1 MAHWQTPQSG
11 PRKIYG
17 LNPTGQAR
25 KQAKFIGRSGE
36 VAAMADEVN
45 PDELEIADELIAE
58 RRSEKPGETPED
70 MTAWQR
76 PITAIIDVIN
86 YRAGQIIAL
95 MMVPLIVVV
104 VFEVFARNSFIILSN
119 AGFEEFARSLG
130 LGPTLWVY
138 DMSRMIAGVMF
149 MAAAG
154 YGLMRGVHI
163 RADFLYRNW
172 SDKTQ
177 ATVDAALYLLFFIPS
192 MILFTVVASKFWWL
206 AYSTGETLQIDSAWG
221 PLLWPARTAMPIG
234 GVLLLLQ
241 GLPEIFRAFHKMG
254 KEREKLFVRF
264 LPVYV
269 IVLAWLM
276 LAVFVPDVVPGGAW
290 FSDIMSARPSLSK
303 PIIGL
308 IMLGA
313 MLFVIFIGFPISF
326 TLIFLGFVFGIWGL
340 NFKLTTLLMTLNT
353 NSTMLNDQLMAVP
366 LFVLMGIVMES
377 AGLME
382 RLFAS
387 IQMIMSR
394 VRGALFIAV
403 LIVSTIFAA
412 ATGIVGASVTL
423 LGIMAGATM
432 SRSGYNVQLAAGTI
446 TAGGTLGILIPPS
459 IMLIV
464 MGPVLEVSTL
474 DLFRGAFIP
483 GAILATLYL
492 VYTLGR
498 CWINPSLGP
507 ILGPEDQPDT
517 SKYYGAEVALICM
530 GVLTVCRVFGLGI
543 GGAFGS
549 IMPFGGLFVL
559 IIVLAFAYAAFKN
572 LSVLRIAVPIAVLFH
587 LYMLF
592 ANSGEGL
599 SATSAIM
606 AAFMLLLGFLASP
619 IYKANA
625 SEDFF
630 FSELWTEFFAGL
642 MPPTIL
648 ISFALGSILLGFAT
662 PAEAAAMGAFGS
674 IILAIAYRKFTFP
687 SFFDSLVK
695 ALEITVLIMFLVA
708 ASNFFGAQ
716 FSSLGTPRMM
726 TEILLGLDMSPYMIL
741 LLVMALIFLL
751 GWPLEWVPIVL
762 IVVPIL
768 LPTVAALDIHGL
780 SRYDLMVW
788 FGILVA
794 VNLQTAWLSPPV
806 ALSAYFLKGVVPN
819 WDLKDIY
826 LGMMQFMLVQ
836 LTGLILLLIFPQL
849 VLWLPKYMGG

>member
-1 MAHWQTPQSG
+1 
-11 PRKIYG
+11 
-17 LNPTGQAR
+17 
-25 KQAKFIGRSGE
+25 
-36 VAAMADEVN
+36 MADEPN
-45 PDELEIADELIAE
+45 PEDLEIADELIAE
-58 RRSEKPGETPED
+58 RRAEAPGETPED

-76 PITAIIDVIN
+76 PITAVIDVIN

-95 MMVPLIVVV
+95 MMVPLIAIVVW
-104 VFEVFARNSFIILSN
+104 EVFSRNSFIILQN
-119 AGFEEFARSLG
+119 AGYEDFARSWG
-130 LGPTLWVY
+130 LGPTLQAY
-138 DMSRMIAGVMF
+138 DLSRMIAGVLW
-149 MAAAG
+149 MAGAG

-163 RADFLYRNW
+163 RADFIYRFW

-177 ATVDAALYLLFFIPS
+177 ATVDAFAYLLFFIPS
-192 MILFTVVASKFWWL
+192 MIFFTVVASQYWFL
-206 AYSTGETLQIDSAWG
+206 SYETGERLALDSAWQ
-221 PLLWPARTAMPIG
+221 PILWPARLAMPVG
-234 GVLLLLQ
+234 GALLLLQ

-254 KEREKLFVRF
+254 KARERWFVRF
-264 LPVYV
+264 LPIYV
-269 IVLAWLM
+269 VALAWLV
-276 LAVFVPDVVPGGAW
+276 LAIFTPDIVPGGGA
-290 FSDIMSARPSLSK
+290 FTELMSARPNLDK
-303 PIIGL
+303 PTIGL
-308 IMLGA
+308 IMLTA

-326 TLIFLGFVFGIWGL
+326 TLIFLAFVFGIWGS

-387 IQMIMSR
+387 IQMIMAR

-432 SRSGYNVQLAAGTI
+432 SRAGYNVQLAAGTI

-483 GAILATLYL
+483 GALLASLYL
-492 VYTLGR
+492 IYTLGR
-498 CWINPSLGP
+498 CWLNPSLGP
-507 ILGPEDQPDT
+507 ILSEEDQPET
-517 SKYYGAEVALICM
+517 SRFYGAEVALVCLGM
-530 GVLTVCRVFGLGI
+530 LTICRVFGLGI
-543 GGAFGS
+543 GGAFGG
-549 IMPFGGLFVL
+549 IMPFGGLVVL
-559 IIVLAFAYAAFKN
+559 LITLALAYLAYRK
-572 LSVLRIAVPIAVLFH
+572 LGMLRIILPIAILFH
-587 LYMLF
+587 LVL
-592 ANSGEGL
+592 AAVNLSSGL
-599 SATSAIM
+599 SVWTIVFT
-606 AAFMLLLGFLASP
+606 AFLLLLAYLGRP
-619 IYKANA
+619 IYSKEA
-625 SEDFF
+625 EEQFY
-630 FSELWTEFFAGL
+630 FSDLWDEFFAGL

-662 PAEAAAMGAFGS
+662 PAEAAAMGAFGAILLS
-674 IILAIAYRKFTFP
+674 IGYGKFTFP
-687 SFFDSLVK
+687 GFFDSLIK

-716 FSSLGTPRMM
+716 FSALGTPRMM
-726 TEILLGLDMSPYMIL
+726 TEILLGLDLSPFLIL

-768 LPTVAALDIHGL
+768 LPTVQALELHGL
-780 SRYDLMVW
+780 SRYDMMVW

-836 LTGLILLLIFPQL
+836 LIGLALILIFPQL
-849 VLWLPKYMGG
+849 VLWLPKVMGG

>member
-1 MAHWQTPQSG
+1 
-11 PRKIYG
+11 
-17 LNPTGQAR
+17 
-25 KQAKFIGRSGE
+25 
-36 VAAMADEVN
+36 MADEPN
-45 PDELEIADELIAE
+45 PEDLEIADELIAE
-58 RRSEKPGETPED
+58 RRAEAPGETPED
-70 MTAWQR
+70 MTPWQR
-76 PITAIIDVIN
+76 PITAVIDIIN
-86 YRAGQIIAL
+86 YRAGQLIAL
-95 MMVPLIVVV
+95 LMVPLIAVVV
-104 VFEVFARNSFIILSN
+104 YEVFARNSFAILQN
-119 AGFEEFARSLG
+119 AGFEDLARSLG

-138 DMSRMIAGVMF
+138 DTSRMIAGVLF

-163 RADFLYRNW
+163 RADFLYRFW
-172 SDKTQ
+172 SNKTQ
-177 ATVDAALYLLFFIPS
+177 ATVDATLYLLFFMPS
-192 MILFTVVASKFWWL
+192 MIFFTIVAAQFWWL
-206 AYSTGETLQIDSAWG
+206 AFSTGETMAIDSAWG
-221 PLLWPARTAMPIG
+221 PILWPARTAMPVG
-234 GVLLLLQ
+234 GFLLMLQ
-241 GLPEIFRAFHKMG
+241 GIPEIFRAFHKMG
-254 KEREKLFVRF
+254 KERERWFVRA
-264 LPVYV
+264 LPIYL
-269 IVLAWLM
+269 IGLTWLVLAIF
-276 LAVFVPDVVPGGAW
+276 APDVVPGGEW
-290 FSDIMSARPSLSK
+290 FTELMKARPGLDK
-303 PIIGL
+303 PTIGL

-326 TLIFLGFVFGIWGL
+326 TLIFLAFVFGIWGA

-387 IQMIMSR
+387 IQMIMAR

-483 GAILATLYL
+483 GALLASLYL
-492 VYTLGR
+492 IYTLGR
-498 CWINPSLGP
+498 CWFNPSLGP
-507 ILGPEDQPDT
+507 ILSEEDQPET
-517 SKYYGAEVALICM
+517 SKFYGAEVALICL
-530 GVLTVCRVFGLGI
+530 GVLTICRVFGLGM
-543 GGAFGS
+543 GGAFGGLL
-549 IMPFGGLFVL
+549 PFGGLFVVA
-559 IIVLAFAYAAFKN
+559 ITMAIAYLAYRN
-572 LSVLRIAVPIAVLFH
+572 LKVLRVVLPIAVLFH
-587 LYMLF
+587 LYMIF
-592 ANSGEGL
+592 ANMGDGL
-599 SATSAIM
+599 PIWSM
-606 AAFMLLLGFLASP
+606 VFGAFMILLAALGRP
-619 IYKANA
+619 IYGNDA
-625 SEDFF
+625 DDGFY
-630 FSELWTEFFAGL
+630 FSDLWDEFFAGL

-662 PAEAAAMGAFGS
+662 PAEAAAMGAFGAILLS
-674 IILAIAYRKFTFP
+674 IGYGKFTFP
-687 SFFDSLVK
+687 GFFDSLIK

-708 ASNFFGAQ
+708 ASNFFGAE
-716 FSSLGTPRMM
+716 FSALGTPKML
-726 TEILLGLDMSPYMIL
+726 TELLLGLDLSPFLVL

-768 LPTVAALDIHGL
+768 LPTIEVLELHGL
-780 SRYDLMVW
+780 SRYDMMVW

-836 LTGLILLLIFPQL
+836 LIGLILLLIFPEL
-849 VLWLPKYMGG
+849 VLWLPRVMGG

>member
-1 MAHWQTPQSG
+1 MAEEP
-11 PRKIYG
+11 
-17 LNPTGQAR
+17 
-25 KQAKFIGRSGE
+25 
-36 VAAMADEVN
+36 N
-45 PDELEIADELIAE
+45 PDDLEIADELIAE
-58 RRSEKPGETPED
+58 RRAEAPGETPED

-76 PITAIIDVIN
+76 PITAIIDVVN

-95 MMVPLIVVV
+95 LLVPLIAVV
-104 VFEVFARNSFIILSN
+104 VFEVFSRNAFSILQN
-119 AGFEEFARSLG
+119 AGFEDLARSLN

-138 DMSRMIAGVMF
+138 DTSRMIAGVIF

-163 RADFLYRNW
+163 RADFLYRFW
-172 SDKTQ
+172 SSKTQ
-177 ATVDAALYLLFFIPS
+177 ATVDATLYLLFFIPS
-192 MILFTVVASKFWWL
+192 MIFFTIVSAQFWWL
-206 AYSTGETLQIDSAWG
+206 AFSTSETMQIDSAWG
-221 PLLWPARTAMPIG
+221 PLLWPARTAMPVG
-234 GVLLLLQ
+234 AFLLTIQ
-241 GLPEIFRAFHKMG
+241 GIPEIFRAFHKMG
-254 KEREKLFVRF
+254 KKRERWFVRA
-264 LPVYV
+264 LPLYL
-269 IVLAWLM
+269 IALLWLILAIF
-276 LAVFVPDVVPGGAW
+276 APSIVPGGAW
-290 FSDIMSARPSLSK
+290 FTDLMSARPNLDK
-303 PIIGL
+303 PTIGL

-313 MLFVIFIGFPISF
+313 MLFVIFIGFPIAF
-326 TLIFLGFVFGIWGL
+326 TLIFLAFVFGIWGS

-366 LFVLMGIVMES
+366 LFVLMGIVMEA

-432 SRSGYNVQLAAGTI
+432 TRSGYNVQLAAGTI
-446 TAGGTLGILIPPS
+446 TEGGTLGILIPPS

-483 GAILATLYL
+483 GAILASLYL
-492 VYTLGR
+492 IYTLGR
-498 CWINPSLGP
+498 CWLNPKLGP
-507 ILGPEDQPDT
+507 ILAEEDQPET
-517 SKYYGAEVALICM
+517 SNFYGAEVALICL

-543 GGAFGS
+543 GGAFGGL
-549 IMPFGGLFVL
+549 MPFGGL
-559 IIVLAFAYAAFKN
+559 IVLLATIALAYSAYRR
-572 LSVLRIAVPIAVLFH
+572 LGILRIVVPIAVLFH
-587 LYMLF
+587 LYMIF
-592 ANSGEGL
+592 ANMSEGNVPVW
-599 SATSAIM
+599 SIIF
-606 AAFMLLLGFLASP
+606 AAFIGLLAYLGRP
-619 IYKANA
+619 IYDKDKGG
-625 SEDFF
+625 EFY
-630 FSELWTEFFAGL
+630 FSDLWNEFFAGL

-662 PAEAAAMGAFGS
+662 PAEAAAMGAFGAILLS
-674 IILAIAYRKFTFP
+674 IGYRKFTIP

-708 ASNFFGAQ
+708 ASNFFGAE
-716 FSSLGTPRMM
+716 FSTLGTPKMM
-726 TEILLGLDMSPYMIL
+726 TELLLGLDMSPYLIL

-768 LPTVAALDIHGL
+768 LPTVEALSVHGL
-780 SRYDLMVW
+780 ERYDMMVW

-806 ALSAYFLKGVVPN
+806 ALSAYFLKGVVPD
-819 WDLKDIY
+819 WDLKDLY

-836 LTGLILLLIFPQL
+836 LVGLILIFIFPQL
-849 VLWLPKYMGG
+849 VLWLPRVMGG

>member
-1 MAHWQTPQSG
+1 MA
-11 PRKIYG
+11 
-17 LNPTGQAR
+17 
-25 KQAKFIGRSGE
+25 
-36 VAAMADEVN
+36 ADEVDPN
-45 PDELEIADELIAE
+45 DLEIADELIAE

-70 MTAWQR
+70 MTPWQR
-76 PITAIIDVIN
+76 PITGGIDVLN
-86 YRAGQIIAL
+86 DWAGKIL
-95 MMVPLIVVV
+95 CLLMVPLIGVV
-104 VFEVFARNSFIILSN
+104 VFEVIARN
-119 AGFEEFARSLG
+119 GFAVFAANGWDDTARAIG
-130 LGPTLWVY
+130 LGPTVFAY
-138 DMSRMIAGVMF
+138 DISRMISGVLF
-149 MAAAG
+149 MGAAG

-177 ATVDAALYLLFFIPS
+177 ATVDATLYMVFFIPS
-192 MILFTVVASKFWWL
+192 MVFFTIIASQYWLVAW
-206 AYSTGETLQIDSAWG
+206 YSGETAFDSTWG
-221 PLLWPARTAMPIG
+221 PVLWPARLAMPVG
-234 GVLLLLQ
+234 GLLLLLQ
-241 GLPEIFRAFHKMG
+241 GFPELFRAFHKMG
-254 KEREKLFVRF
+254 KERESIFVKLLIPYF
-264 LPVYV
+264 
-269 IVLAWLM
+269 IVLV
-276 LAVFVPDVVPGGAW
+276 AVVLSVFSPDTLPLGDW
-290 FSDIMSARPSLSK
+290 FSGLLGDGPGLSK
-303 PIIGL
+303 PTIGL
-308 IMLGA
+308 IMLA
-313 MLFVIFIGFPISF
+313 SLLFAIFVGFPISF
-326 TLIFLGFVFGIWGL
+326 TLIFLAFVFGIWGS

-366 LFVLMGIVMES
+366 LFILMGIVMEA

-382 RLFAS
+382 RLFSS

-432 SRSGYNVQLAAGTI
+432 SRSGYDVKLSAGTI

-492 VYTLGR
+492 LYTLGR
-498 CWINPSLGP
+498 CWWNPELGP
-507 ILGPEDQPDT
+507 ILAEEDQPDT
-517 SKYYGAEVALICM
+517 SKYYGAEVALICL
-530 GVLTVCRVFGLGI
+530 GVLTICRVFGLGM
-543 GGAFGS
+543 GGAFGGV
-549 IMPFGGLFVL
+549 IPFGGL
-559 IIVLAFAYAAFKN
+559 IVLAIVLGVAYAAYRN
-572 LSVLRIAVPIAVLFH
+572 LNFLRIALPLAILFH
-587 LYMLF
+587 GYMIFAKSGPDGWAIWPIILF
-592 ANSGEGL
+592 AFL
-599 SATSAIM
+599 S
-606 AAFMLLLGFLASP
+606 LLAFLARP
-619 IYKANA
+619 IYSVDADKN
-625 SEDFF
+625 FY
-630 FSELWTEFFAGL
+630 FSDLWDEFFAGL

-674 IILAIAYRKFTFP
+674 ILLAICYRKFTIQ
-687 SFFDSLVK
+687 SFFNSLIK

-708 ASNFFGAQ
+708 ASNFFGAE
-716 FSSLGTPRMM
+716 FSSLGTPKMM
-726 TEILLGLDMSPYMIL
+726 TEILLGLDMSPYLIL
-741 LLVMALIFLL
+741 LMVMALIFLL

-768 LPTVAALDIHGL
+768 LPTVAALDLHGL
-780 SRYDLMVW
+780 NRYDMMVW

-826 LGMMQFMLVQ
+826 LGMMQFMVVQ
-836 LTGLILLLIFPQL
+836 LIGLTLLFIFPQL
-849 VLWLPKYMGG
+849 VLWLPRVMGGG

>member
-1 MAHWQTPQSG
+1 MAEEP
-11 PRKIYG
+11 
-17 LNPTGQAR
+17 
-25 KQAKFIGRSGE
+25 
-36 VAAMADEVN
+36 N
-45 PDELEIADELIAE
+45 PDDLEIADELIAE
-58 RRSEKPGETPED
+58 RRAEAPGETPSD

-76 PITAIIDVIN
+76 PITAAIDVMN
-86 YRAGQIIAL
+86 YRVGQIIAL
-95 MMVPLIVVV
+95 LLVPLIAVV
-104 VFEVFARNSFIILSN
+104 VFEVFSRNSFSILQN
-119 AGFEEFARSLG
+119 AGFEDLARSLN

-138 DMSRMIAGVMF
+138 DTSRMIAGVLF

-163 RADFLYRNW
+163 RADFLYRFW

-177 ATVDAALYLLFFIPS
+177 ATVDATLYLLLFIPS
-192 MILFTVVASKFWWL
+192 MIFFTIVSTKFWWL
-206 AYSTGETLQIDSAWG
+206 AFSTGETMQIDSAWG
-221 PLLWPARTAMPIG
+221 PLLWPARLAMPVG
-234 GVLLLLQ
+234 AFLLTIQ
-241 GLPEIFRAFHKMG
+241 GIPEIFRAFHKMG
-254 KEREKLFVRF
+254 KARERWFVRF
-264 LPVYV
+264 LPPYL
-269 IVLAWLM
+269 IALLWLV
-276 LAVFVPDVVPGGAW
+276 LAVFVPNLVPGGEW
-290 FSDIMSARPSLSK
+290 FTDLMSARPNLDK
-303 PIIGL
+303 PTIGL

-313 MLFVIFIGFPISF
+313 MLFVIFIGFPIAF
-326 TLIFLGFVFGIWGL
+326 TLIFLAFVFGIWGS

-366 LFVLMGIVMES
+366 LFVLMGIIMEA

-387 IQMIMSR
+387 IQMIMAR

-432 SRSGYNVQLAAGTI
+432 TRSGYDVKLAAGTI

-483 GAILATLYL
+483 GALLASLYL
-492 VYTLGR
+492 IYTLGR
-498 CWINPSLGP
+498 CWLNPSLGP
-507 ILGPEDQPDT
+507 ILAEEDQPDT
-517 SKYYGAEVALICM
+517 SRFYGAEVALICL
-530 GVLTVCRVFGLGI
+530 GVLTLCRVFGLGI
-543 GGAFGS
+543 GGAFAGL
-549 IMPFGGLFVL
+549 MPFGGLVVML
-559 IIVLAFAYAAFKN
+559 VVMILAYAAYRH
-572 LSVLRIAVPIAVLFH
+572 LSILRLAVPIAVLFH
-587 LYMLF
+587 LYMII
-592 ANSGEGL
+592 ANTGDGGL
-599 SATSAIM
+599 PIM
-606 AAFMLLLGFLASP
+606 SIILGAFIVLLAYLGRP
-619 IYKANA
+619 IYDKENAN
-625 SEDFF
+625 DFY
-630 FSELWTEFFAGL
+630 FSDLWNEFFAGL

-674 IILAIAYRKFTFP
+674 ILLSIGYRKFTLP

-708 ASNFFGAQ
+708 ASNFFGAE
-716 FSSLGTPRMM
+716 FSALGTPKMM
-726 TEILLGLDMSPYMIL
+726 TELLLGLEMSPYLIL

-768 LPTVAALDIHGL
+768 LPTVEALSVHGL
-780 SRYDLMVW
+780 ERYDLMVW

-806 ALSAYFLKGVVPN
+806 ALSAYFLKGVVPE

-836 LTGLILLLIFPQL
+836 LLGLTLIFIFPQL
-849 VLWLPKYMGG
+849 VLWLPEVMGG

>member
-1 MAHWQTPQSG
+1 
-11 PRKIYG
+11 
-17 LNPTGQAR
+17 
-25 KQAKFIGRSGE
+25 
-36 VAAMADEVN
+36 MADEPN
-45 PDELEIADELIAE
+45 PEDLEIADELIAE
-58 RRSEKPGETPED
+58 RRAEAPGETPED

-76 PITAIIDVIN
+76 PITAVIDVIN
-86 YRAGQIIAL
+86 YRAGQLIAL
-95 MMVPLIVVV
+95 LMVPLIAVVV
-104 VFEVFARNSFIILSN
+104 YEVFMRNSFAILQD
-119 AGFEEFARSLG
+119 AGFEDLARSLG

-138 DMSRMIAGVMF
+138 DTSRMVAGVLF

-163 RADFLYRNW
+163 RADFLYRFW

-177 ATVDAALYLLFFIPS
+177 ATVDALLYLLFFMPS
-192 MILFTVVASKFWWL
+192 MIFFTIVASQFWWL
-206 AYSTGETLQIDSAWG
+206 AYSTGETLALDSAWG
-221 PLLWPARTAMPIG
+221 PLLWPARLAMPVG
-234 GVLLLLQ
+234 GFLLMLQ
-241 GLPEIFRAFHKMG
+241 GIPEIFRAFHKMG
-254 KEREKLFVRF
+254 KERERWFVRF
-264 LPVYV
+264 LPVY
-269 IVLAWLM
+269 IIGLAWLV
-276 LAVFVPDVVPGGAW
+276 LAIFTPDIVPGGAW
-290 FSDIMSARPSLSK
+290 FTELMSARPNLDK
-303 PIIGL
+303 PTIGL
-308 IMLGA
+308 IMLCA
-313 MLFVIFIGFPISF
+313 MLFVIFIGFPIAF
-326 TLIFLGFVFGIWGL
+326 TLIFLAFVFGIWGS

-387 IQMIMSR
+387 IQMIMAR

-432 SRSGYNVQLAAGTI
+432 SRSGYNVKLAAGTI

-483 GAILATLYL
+483 GALLASLYL
-492 VYTLGR
+492 IYTLGR
-498 CWINPSLGP
+498 CWLDPSLGP
-507 ILGPEDQPDT
+507 ILSEEDQPET
-517 SKYYGAEVALICM
+517 SKFYGAEVALICL
-530 GVLTVCRVFGLGI
+530 GILTVCRVFGLGL
-543 GGAFGS
+543 GGAFGGLL
-549 IMPFGGLFVL
+549 PFGGLIVL
-559 IIVLAFAYAAFKN
+559 IVTVALAYAAYRN
-572 LSVLRIAVPIAVLFH
+572 LSILRIVLPIAVLFH
-587 LYMLF
+587 LYL
-592 ANSGEGL
+592 AATTLAGGL
-599 SATSAIM
+599 SVWAIV
-606 AAFMLLLGFLASP
+606 FSLFILLLAFLARP
-619 IYKANA
+619 IYGKDADE
-625 SEDFF
+625 SFY
-630 FSELWTEFFAGL
+630 FSDLWDEFFAGL

-662 PAEAAAMGAFGS
+662 PAEAAAMGAFGAILLS
-674 IILAIAYRKFTFP
+674 IGYRKFTIP
-687 SFFDSLVK
+687 GFFDSLIK

-716 FSSLGTPRMM
+716 FSALGTPRMM
-726 TEILLGLDMSPYMIL
+726 TEILLGLDMAPFMVL

-768 LPTVAALDIHGL
+768 LPTVQALEIHGL

-836 LTGLILLLIFPQL
+836 LFGLILLLIFPQL
-849 VLWLPKYMGG
+849 VLWLPKVMGG

>member
-1 MAHWQTPQSG
+1 MAEEP
-11 PRKIYG
+11 
-17 LNPTGQAR
+17 
-25 KQAKFIGRSGE
+25 
-36 VAAMADEVN
+36 N
-45 PDELEIADELIAE
+45 PDDLEIADELIAE
-58 RRSEKPGETPED
+58 RRSEAPGETPKD

-76 PITAIIDVIN
+76 PITAIIDVVN
-86 YRAGQIIAL
+86 YRVGQIIAL
-95 MMVPLIVVV
+95 LLVPLIAVV
-104 VFEVFARNSFIILSN
+104 VFEVISRNSFTILQN
-119 AGFEEFARSLG
+119 AGFEDFARSLN

-138 DMSRMIAGVMF
+138 DTSRMIAGVLF

-163 RADFLYRNW
+163 RADFLYRLW
-172 SDKTQ
+172 SNKTQ
-177 ATVDAALYLLFFIPS
+177 ATVDATLYLLFFIPS
-192 MILFTVVASKFWWL
+192 MIFFTVVASQFWWG
-206 AYSTGETLQIDSAWG
+206 SFITGETNQVDSAWG
-221 PLLWPARTAMPIG
+221 PLLWPARLAMPVG
-234 GVLLLLQ
+234 ALLLTVQ
-241 GLPEIFRAFHKMG
+241 GIPEIFRAFHKMG
-254 KEREKLFVRF
+254 KQRERWFVRI
-264 LPVYV
+264 LPIYL
-269 IVLAWLM
+269 IILLWLV
-276 LAVFVPDVVPGGAW
+276 LAVFAPDIVPGGAW
-290 FSDIMSARPSLSK
+290 FTDLMSARPNLPK
-303 PIIGL
+303 PIIGA

-313 MLFVIFIGFPISF
+313 MLFVIFIGFPIAF
-326 TLIFLGFVFGIWGL
+326 TLIFLAFVFGIWGA

-366 LFVLMGIVMES
+366 LFVLMGIVMEA

-382 RLFAS
+382 RLFTS

-432 SRSGYNVQLAAGTI
+432 TRAGYDVKLSAGTI

-483 GAILATLYL
+483 GALLATLYL
-492 VYTLGR
+492 IYTLGR
-498 CWINPSLGP
+498 CWLNPSLGP
-507 ILGPEDQPDT
+507 ILAEEDQPDT
-517 SKYYGAEVALICM
+517 SNFYGAEVALICL
-530 GVLTVCRVFGLGI
+530 GVLTVCRVFGLGV
-543 GGAFGS
+543 GGAFAGL
-549 IMPFGGLFVL
+549 MPFGGLVVL
-559 IIVLAFAYAAFKN
+559 LAIMAVTYAAYRRV
-572 LSVLRIAVPIAVLFH
+572 SILRIVVPIAVLFH
-587 LYMLF
+587 LYMIY
-592 ANSGEGL
+592 ANMADGGL
-599 SATSAIM
+599 PIM
-606 AAFMLLLGFLASP
+606 SIVLGAFIVLLAYLGRP
-619 IYKANA
+619 IYDKVN
-625 SEDFF
+625 DFY
-630 FSELWTEFFAGL
+630 FSDLWDEFFAGL

-674 IILAIAYRKFTFP
+674 ILLSVAYRKFNIP

-708 ASNFFGAQ
+708 ASNFFGAE
-716 FSSLGTPRMM
+716 FSMLGTPKMM
-726 TEILLGLDMSPYMIL
+726 TEVLLGLDMSPYLIL
-741 LLVMALIFLL
+741 LLVMGLIFLL

-768 LPTVAALDIHGL
+768 LPTVESLSVHGL
-780 SRYDLMVW
+780 ERYDLMVW

-806 ALSAYFLKGVVPN
+806 ALSAYFLKGVVPQ

-836 LTGLILLLIFPQL
+836 LLGLVLIFIFPQL
-849 VLWLPKYMGG
+849 VLWLPRVMAG

>member
-1 MAHWQTPQSG
+1 MA
-11 PRKIYG
+11 
-17 LNPTGQAR
+17 
-25 KQAKFIGRSGE
+25 
-36 VAAMADEVN
+36 ADEPN
-45 PDELEIADELIAE
+45 PEDLEIADELIAE
-58 RRSEKPGETPED
+58 RRAEAPGETPED

-95 MMVPLIVVV
+95 MMVPLIAIVVW
-104 VFEVFARNSFIILSN
+104 EVFSRNSFIILQN
-119 AGFEEFARSLG
+119 AGYEDFARSMG
-130 LGPTLWVY
+130 LGPTLQAY
-138 DMSRMIAGVMF
+138 DLSRMIAGVLW
-149 MAAAG
+149 MAGAG

-163 RADFLYRNW
+163 RADFLYRFW

-177 ATVDAALYLLFFIPS
+177 ATVDALAYLLFFIPS
-192 MILFTVVASKFWWL
+192 MIFFTIVSAQYWQL
-206 AYSTGETLQIDSAWG
+206 AYETGERLALDSAWQ
-221 PLLWPARTAMPIG
+221 PILWPARLAMPIG
-234 GVLLLLQ
+234 GLLLLLQ

-254 KEREKLFVRF
+254 KEREKWFVRF
-264 LPVYV
+264 LPAYV
-269 IVLAWLM
+269 IGLIWLSLAIF
-276 LAVFVPDVVPGGAW
+276 APDVVPGGAW
-290 FSDIMSARPSLSK
+290 FTDLMSARPSLDK
-303 PIIGL
+303 PTIGL

-313 MLFVIFIGFPISF
+313 MLFVIFIGFPIAF
-326 TLIFLGFVFGIWGL
+326 TLIFLAFVFGIWGS

-387 IQMIMSR
+387 IQMIMAR

-432 SRSGYNVQLAAGTI
+432 SRSGYNVKLAAGTI

-483 GAILATLYL
+483 GAILASLYL
-492 VYTLGR
+492 IYTLGR
-498 CWINPSLGP
+498 CWLNPDLGP
-507 ILGPEDQPDT
+507 ILSEEDQPDT
-517 SKYYGAEVALICM
+517 SRFYGVEVALICL
-530 GVLTVCRVFGLGI
+530 GILTICRVFGLAL
-543 GGAFGS
+543 GGTFGA
-549 IMPFGGLFVL
+549 ILPFGGLV
-559 IIVLAFAYAAFKN
+559 VLAITMAVAYAAYRK
-572 LSVLRIAVPIAVLFH
+572 LSVLKIVLPIAVLFH
-587 LYMLF
+587 LYMIV
-592 ANSGEGL
+592 ANMGEGL
-599 SATSAIM
+599 PTWSIVL
-606 AAFMLLLGFLASP
+606 AAFILLLAFLARP
-619 IYKANA
+619 IYGSDAEGN
-625 SEDFF
+625 FY
-630 FSELWTEFFAGL
+630 FSQLWDEFFAGL

-662 PAEAAAMGAFGS
+662 PAEAAAMGAFGA
-674 IILAIAYRKFTFP
+674 ILLSIAYRKFTIP
-687 SFFDSLVK
+687 GFFDSLIK

-716 FSSLGTPRMM
+716 FSALGTPKMM
-726 TEILLGLDMSPYMIL
+726 TEILLGLDMAPFLVL

-768 LPTVAALDIHGL
+768 LPTVQALELHGL
-780 SRYDLMVW
+780 SRYDMMVW

-806 ALSAYFLKGVVPN
+806 ALSAYFLKGVVPD

-836 LTGLILLLIFPQL
+836 LFGLTLLLVFPQL
-849 VLWLPKYMGG
+849 VLWLPAVMSGN

>member
-1 MAHWQTPQSG
+1 
-11 PRKIYG
+11 
-17 LNPTGQAR
+17 
-25 KQAKFIGRSGE
+25 
-36 VAAMADEVN
+36 MADEPN
-45 PDELEIADELIAE
+45 PEDLEIADELIAE
-58 RRSEKPGETPED
+58 RRAEAPGETPED

-76 PITAIIDVIN
+76 PITAVIDVIN

-95 MMVPLIVVV
+95 LMVPLIVVV
-104 VFEVFARNSFIILSN
+104 VYEVFARNSFSILQN
-119 AGFEEFARSLG
+119 AGFGEFARSLG

-138 DMSRMIAGVMF
+138 DTSRMIAGVLF

-163 RADFLYRNW
+163 RADFLYRFW
-172 SDKTQ
+172 SNKTQ
-177 ATVDAALYLLFFIPS
+177 ATVDATLYLLFFMPS
-192 MILFTVVASKFWWL
+192 MIFFTIVAAQFWWL
-206 AYSTGETLQIDSAWG
+206 AYSTGETMQIDSAWG
-221 PLLWPARTAMPIG
+221 PLLWPARTAMPVG
-234 GVLLLLQ
+234 GFLLMLQ
-241 GLPEIFRAFHKMG
+241 GIPEIFRAFHKMG
-254 KEREKLFVRF
+254 KERERWFLRF
-264 LPVYV
+264 LPFY
-269 IVLAWLM
+269 IIFMIWLILAIF
-276 LAVFVPDVVPGGAW
+276 APSIVPGGDW
-290 FSDIMSARPSLSK
+290 FTGVMSARPNLDK

-313 MLFVIFIGFPISF
+313 MLFVIFIGFPIAF
-326 TLIFLGFVFGIWGL
+326 TLIFLAFVFGIWGA

-366 LFVLMGIVMES
+366 LFVLMGIVMEA

-387 IQMIMSR
+387 IQMIMAR

-432 SRSGYNVQLAAGTI
+432 SRSGYDVKLAAGTI

-483 GAILATLYL
+483 GALLASLYL
-492 VYTLGR
+492 IYTLGR
-498 CWINPSLGP
+498 CWLNPSLGP
-507 ILGPEDQPDT
+507 ILSEEDQPDT
-517 SKYYGAEVALICM
+517 SKFYGAEVALICL
-530 GVLTVCRVFGLGI
+530 GVLTVCRVFGLGM
-543 GGAFGS
+543 GGAFGGL
-549 IMPFGGLFVL
+549 IPFGGLFVL
-559 IIVLAFAYAAFKN
+559 LIVMAVAYAAYRN
-572 LSVLRIAVPIAVLFH
+572 LSILRIVLPIAVLFH
-587 LYMLF
+587 LYMIV
-592 ANSGEGL
+592 ANGMSL
-599 SATSAIM
+599 WSIIF
-606 AAFMLLLGFLASP
+606 AAFMVLLAVLGRP
-619 IYKANA
+619 IYGTDAD
-625 SEDFF
+625 EGFY
-630 FSELWTEFFAGL
+630 FSDLWDEFFAGL

-662 PAEAAAMGAFGS
+662 PAEAAAMGAFGAILLS
-674 IILAIAYRKFTFP
+674 IGYRKFTIP

-708 ASNFFGAQ
+708 ASNFFGAE
-716 FSSLGTPRMM
+716 FSALGTPKMM
-726 TEILLGLDMSPYMIL
+726 TELLLGLDMSPYLIL

-768 LPTVAALDIHGL
+768 LPTVEALSVHGL
-780 SRYDLMVW
+780 ERYDLMVW

-836 LTGLILLLIFPQL
+836 LVGLILIFIFPQL
-849 VLWLPKYMGG
+849 VLWLPKVMGG

>member
-1 MAHWQTPQSG
+1 MA
-11 PRKIYG
+11 
-17 LNPTGQAR
+17 
-25 KQAKFIGRSGE
+25 
-36 VAAMADEVN
+36 ADQVN
-45 PDELEIADELIAE
+45 IEELEIADELIAE
-58 RRSEKPGETPED
+58 RRAEAPGETPKD

-76 PITAIIDVIN
+76 PITAAIDVLN
-86 YRAGQIIAL
+86 YRAGQMIAVL
-95 MMVPLIVVV
+95 MVPLIAAV
-104 VFEVFARNSFIILSN
+104 VFEVFSRNSFSILSN

-138 DMSRMIAGVMF
+138 DTSRMIAGVLF
-149 MAAAG
+149 MGAAG

-172 SDKTQ
+172 SPKTQ
-177 ATVDAALYLLFFIPS
+177 ATVDAILYLVFFIPS
-192 MILFTVVASKFWWL
+192 MMFFTIVASQYWWL
-206 AYSTGETLQIDSAWG
+206 SFVTGETMQVDSAWG
-221 PLLWPARTAMPIG
+221 PLLWPARIAMPIG
-234 GVLLLLQ
+234 AILLALQ
-241 GLPEIFRAFHKMG
+241 GIPEIFRAFHKMG
-254 KEREKLFVRF
+254 KERETWFVKA
-264 LPVYV
+264 LPIYV
-269 IVLAWLM
+269 ITLAWLI
-276 LAVFVPDVVPGGAW
+276 LAVFQPDFVPGGTW
-290 FSDIMSARPSLSK
+290 FESLMTAKSSISK
-303 PIIGL
+303 PVIGL
-308 IMLGA
+308 IMLGS
-313 MLFVIFIGFPISF
+313 MLFVIFIGFPIAF
-326 TLIFLGFVFGIWGL
+326 TLIFLGFVFGIWGA

-382 RLFAS
+382 RLFSS
-387 IQMIMSR
+387 IQMIMAR
-394 VRGALFIAV
+394 VRGSLFVAV

-474 DLFRGAFIP
+474 DLFRGAFVP
-483 GAILATLYL
+483 GALLASLYL
-492 VYTLGR
+492 LYTLGR
-498 CWINPSLGP
+498 CWLNPALGP
-507 ILGPEDQPDT
+507 ILSEEDQPKT
-517 SKYYGAEVALICM
+517 SSHYGAEVALVCL
-530 GVLTVCRVFGLGI
+530 GVLTICRIFGLSISGQF
-543 GGAFGS
+543 AS
-549 IMPFGGLFVL
+549 IMPFGGFFVMIL
-559 IIVLAFAYAAFKN
+559 VLTISHRAYRSLTA
-572 LSVLRIAVPIAVLFH
+572 LRVVVPLAVLFH
-587 LYMLF
+587 VYMLVNNF
-592 ANSGEGL
+592 AL
-599 SATSAIM
+599 SEAMPAWPLIFTGFIFILTYLGRHIYSHDANVTFAFSA
-606 AAFMLLLGFLASP
+606 
-619 IYKANA
+619 
-625 SEDFF
+625 
-630 FSELWTEFFAGL
+630 LWDEFFAGL

-648 ISFALGSILLGFAT
+648 ISFALGSILLGLAT
-662 PAEAAAMGAFGS
+662 PAEAAAMGAFGA
-674 IILAIAYRKFTFP
+674 ILLSVGYRKFTLP
-687 SFFDSLVK
+687 SFFDSLIK

-716 FSSLGTPRMM
+716 FSALGTPRMM
-726 TEILLGLDMSPYMIL
+726 TEILLGLDMSPYLIL
-741 LLVMALIFLL
+741 FLVMALIFLL

-768 LPTVAALDIHGL
+768 LPTVEALDIHGL

-836 LTGLILLLIFPQL
+836 LLGLSLIFAFPQL
-849 VLWLPKYMGG
+849 VLWLPEIMSGN